1 MGASGPKLDVEDLFA
16 ELEDTVKDAMVEGAT
31 ADHYLG
37 LLLENVLVSIVENR
51 PLFTNPLD
59 EPAFYRT
66 FRRWVAEGIGEAVKI
81 SQAQKEK

>member
-1 MGASGPKLDVEDLFA
+1 MGASGPKLDIEDLFA
-16 ELEDTVKDAMVEGAT
+16 ELEDIVKDAMVEGST
-31 ADHYLG
+31 TDHYLG
-37 LLLENVLVSIVENR
+37 LLLENVLVSIAENR
-51 PLFTNPLD
+51 PLYASPLD